1 MASVIVF
8 GPTGAV
14 GSAAARTAQQ
24 LGTTVYLAMRDPTKP
39 IPGLSVE
46 KEREGGFERV
56 QANFSQPD
64 TISTAV
70 AQSKAKHAFIYTD
83 LTSSDHMRAS
93 FKALKQAGIESVV
106 LLSSFGIQE
115 DVRDVP
121 PEDHLA
127 YVHAQAEVSLQ
138 EVLGVNG
145 YVAVRPAFYASNTL
159 WWKASIQNG
168 QVKLAWPTAVFDWIS
183 PEDIG
188 GVCGTILARR
198 AQGSDLSLT
207 ESYVNLVGAEQMGV
221 GDAVKTIGKVLGK
234 EVNVTEVEY
243 NVALDSLVNES
254 GLPEPIARSVLEFC
268 QSAANGQSFIDSP
281 RYGPAV
287 GNIEKYLGRPA
298 TRLHEWVEV
307 NREKFSA

>member
-1 MASVIVF
+1 MAPVIVF

-24 LGTTVYLAMRDPTKP
+24 LGTTVYLAMRDPTKL

-83 LTSSDHMRAS
+83 LTSSDHMRSS
-93 FKALKQAGIESVV
+93 FTALKEAGIESVV

-115 DVRDVP
+115 DVRNVS
-121 PEDHLA
+121 PEDHIA
-127 YVHAQAEVSLQ
+127 YVHAQAEISLQ
-138 EVLGVNG
+138 E
-145 YVAVRPAFYASNTL
+145 AP
-159 WWKASIQNG
+159 IQTG
-168 QVKLAWPTAVFDWIS
+168 HVKLAWPAAPFDWIS

-188 GVCGTILARR
+188 SVCGTILARR
-198 AQGSDLSLT
+198 AQGIDLSLT

-221 GDAVKTIGKVLGK
+221 GDAVKTIGKVLDK
-234 EVNVTEVEY
+234 EVNVTEVDV

-254 GLPEPIARSVLEFC
+254 GLPEPIARSVLGFC
-268 QSAANGQSFIDSP
+268 ESATTGQSFIDSP

-307 NREKFSA
+307 NQEKFNA

>member
-1 MASVIVF
+1 MATVIVF

-24 LGTTVYLAMRDPTKP
+24 LGTTVYLAMRNPTKS
-39 IPGLSVE
+39 IPGLSAE
-46 KEREGGFERV
+46 KESEGGFKRV
-56 QANFSQPD
+56 QADFSQPD

-93 FKALKQAGIESVV
+93 FTALKEAGIEFVV

-115 DVRDVP
+115 DVRNVS
-121 PEDHLA
+121 PEDHIA
-127 YVHAQAEVSLQ
+127 YVHAQTEISL
-138 EVLGVNG
+138 EEIFGATG

-159 WWKASIQNG
+159 WWKAPILSG
-168 QVKLAWPTAVFDWIS
+168 HVKLAWPAAAFDWIS

-198 AQGSDLSLT
+198 AQGTDLSLA
-207 ESYVNLVGAEQMGV
+207 EPYVNLVGAEKMGV
-221 GDAVKTIGKVLGK
+221 GDAVKTIGKGLGN
-234 EVNVTEVEY
+234 EINVTEVDE

-254 GLPEPIARSVLEFC
+254 GLPEPIARAVLGMC
-268 QSAANGQSFIDSP
+268 RSAANGQSFMDSP
-281 RYGPAV
+281 RHGPAV

-298 TRLHEWVEV
+298 TRLHEWVEA
-307 NREKFSA
+307 NREKFSS

>member
-1 MASVIVF
+1 MAPVIVF

-39 IPGLSVE
+39 IPGLSAE
-46 KEREGGFERV
+46 KESEGGFERV
-56 QANFSQPD
+56 QADFSQPD

-93 FKALKQAGIESVV
+93 FTALKEAGIEFVV

-115 DVRDVP
+115 DVRNVS
-121 PEDHLA
+121 PEDHIA
-127 YVHAQAEVSLQ
+127 YVHAQAEISLQ
-138 EVLGVNG
+138 EIFGANS

-159 WWKASIQNG
+159 WWKAPIQTG
-168 QVKLAWPTAVFDWIS
+168 HVKLAWPAAAFDWIS

-188 GVCGTILARR
+188 GVCGTILAHR
-198 AQGSDLSLT
+198 AQGTDLSLA
-207 ESYVNLVGAEQMGV
+207 EPYVNLVGAEKMGV

-234 EVNVTEVEY
+234 EVNVSEVGE
-243 NVALDSLVNES
+243 NGALDSLVNES
-254 GLPEPIARSVLEFC
+254 GLPEPIARSVLGFC
-268 QSAANGQSFIDSP
+268 QNAANGQSFMDSP

-298 TRLHEWVEV
+298 TRLHEWVEA
-307 NREKFSA
+307 NPEKFSA

>member
-1 MASVIVF
+1 MSPVIVF

-24 LGTTVYLAMRDPTKP
+24 LGTTVYLAMRNPTKP
-39 IPGLSVE
+39 IPGLSAQ
-46 KEREGGFERV
+46 KESEGGFKRV
-56 QANFSQPD
+56 QADFSQPG
-64 TISTAV
+64 TISAAV
-70 AQSKAKHAFIYTD
+70 AQSRAKHAFIYTD

-93 FKALKQAGIESVV
+93 FTALKEAGIVSIV
-106 LLSSFGIQE
+106 LLSSFGIQG
-115 DVRDVP
+115 DVRNVP
-121 PEDHLA
+121 PEDHIA
-127 YVHAQAEVSLQ
+127 YVHAQAEISLQ
-138 EVLGVNG
+138 EVFGADG

-159 WWKASIQNG
+159 WWKAPIQTG
-168 QVKLAWPTAVFDWIS
+168 HVKLSWPAAAFDWIS

-198 AQGSDLSLT
+198 AQGTDLSLA
-207 ESYVNLVGAEQMGV
+207 ESYVNLVGAEKMGV

-234 EVNVTEVEY
+234 EVTVTEVDE

-254 GLPEPIARSVLEFC
+254 GLPEPIARSVLGFC
-268 QSAANGQSFIDSP
+268 QNAANGQSFMDSP

-298 TRLHEWVEV
+298 TRLHEWVEA